1 MNGNNITIAASP
13 EKILQKATEAK
24 VLCER
29 LIENLNTID
38 KRVNA
43 SSYFWESESARFL
56 GTAYRADKPDLE
68 ALRAGLSK
76 QIKSLEEIALMYHKA
91 EASTKAAH
99 TALPGNVLE

>member
-1 MNGNNITIAASP
+1 MTEGDKVNGNNITIAASP

-43 SSYFWESESARFL
+43 SSYFWES
-56 GTAYRADKPDLE
+56 
-68 ALRAGLSK
+68 
-76 QIKSLEEIALMYHKA
+76 
-91 EASTKAAH
+91 
-99 TALPGNVLE
+99 